1 MGARVLCCAFYA
13 RVVVVCYCTQKSDV
27 LDKRTDEKERPSREF
42 FLSREESFF
51 VFPSFLSCFFFVFS
65 ICLTLLVFFILNKKG
80 ILVNYSYSYYS

>member
-51 VFPSFLSCFFFVFS
+51 LPFLSCFFFCFFDLFDS
-65 ICLTLLVFFILNKKG
+65 FCIPCFILNEKG
-80 ILVNYSYSYYS
+80 IVVNYSYSY